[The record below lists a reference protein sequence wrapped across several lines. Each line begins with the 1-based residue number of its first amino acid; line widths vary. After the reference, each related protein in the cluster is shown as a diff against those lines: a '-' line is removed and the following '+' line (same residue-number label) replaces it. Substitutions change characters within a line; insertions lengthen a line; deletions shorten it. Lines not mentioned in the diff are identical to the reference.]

1 MSMSEVKEL
10 TCICCPIGCSIT
22 VEMDGKEVKSVSG
35 NNCPRGDAYARK
47 ELTAPSRIVTS
58 TVKVTGGDRPV
69 VSVKTASDVPKEKIM
84 DVIREISKVELQAP
98 VHIGDVVVSHVAG
111 TDADIVATAENE
123 KV

>member
-1 MSMSEVKEL
+1 MSEVKEL

>member
-1 MSMSEVKEL
+1 MSEVKEL

-98 VHIGDVVVSHVAG
+98 VHIGDVVVPHVAG

>member
-1 MSMSEVKEL
+1 MSEVKEL
-10 TCICCPIGCSIT
+10 TRICCPIGCSIT

-58 TVKVTGGDRPV
+58 TVKETGGDRPV

>member
-1 MSMSEVKEL
+1 MSEVKEL

-98 VHIGDVVVSHVAG
+98 VHIGDVVVTHVAG

>member
-1 MSMSEVKEL
+1 MSEVKEL

-58 TVKVTGGDRPV
+58 TVKVAGGDRPV

-84 DVIREISKVELQAP
+84 DVIREISKVELTAP
-98 VHIGDVVVSHVAG
+98 VHIGDVVVTHVAG

>member
-1 MSMSEVKEL
+1 MSEVKEL

-69 VSVKTASDVPKEKIM
+69 GSVKTASDVPKEKIM

>member
-1 MSMSEVKEL
+1 MSEVKEL
-10 TCICCPIGCSIT
+10 TCICCPIGCSIR
-22 VEMDGKEVKSVSG
+22 VEMEGKEVLSVSG

-58 TVKVTGGDRPV
+58 TVKVKGGDRPV
-69 VSVKTASDVPKEKIM
+69 VSVKTASDIPKEKIM